1 MDQRFAVIADIHGNV
16 LALEAV
22 LADLATRRIAQV
34 IDLGDCVSGPLW
46 PAETCDRLM
55 ALGFPTVRGNHDR
68 WVTDFPADRLGATD
82 RFTRAALTDA
92 HMGWLRDLPPAL
104 AFPGILAVH
113 GMPGDDNRYLL
124 ERVAAF
130 RLIPDTPEAIATRL
144 ANHAP
149 CITTLGDA
157 GSGESPPHE
166 APTLVLCGHSHQA
179 RLIRL
184 ADGPTVLNPG
194 SVGCPAY
201 QDPGADP
208 HVSEVGSP
216 HARYAVVHQS
226 ADAISVDLIAV
237 EYDHRAAAAR
247 AEAYG
252 RADWARALATGYAVP
267 LPGMT

>member
-1 MDQRFAVIADIHGNV
+1 MDQRIAVIADIHSNL

-22 LADLATRRIAQV
+22 LADLAARGITRV

-68 WVTDFPADRLGATD
+68 WVTELPPDRLGATD

-92 HMGWLRDLPPAL
+92 HMGWLRALPPTQAL
-104 AFPGILAVH
+104 PGMLAVH
-113 GMPGDDNRYLL
+113 GIPGDDNWYLL
-124 ERVAAF
+124 ERISGF
-130 RLIPDTPEAIATRL
+130 RLVPDAPAAIAARL
-144 ANHAP
+144 G
-149 CITTLGDA
+149 TTPVNEPVG
-157 GSGESPPHE
+157 
-166 APTLVLCGHSHQA
+166 LVLCGHSHQP
-179 RLIRL
+179 RLMRL
-184 ADGPTVLNPG
+184 PNGPTVLNPG

-201 QDPGADP
+201 QDPGGEP
-208 HVSEVGSP
+208 HVSEMGSP
-216 HARYAVVHQS
+216 HARYAVVRLSEAAVS
-226 ADAISVDLIAV
+226 ADLIAV

-252 RADWARALATGYAVP
+252 RSDWAHALATGYALP